1 MEHHQHSSS
10 LISSL
15 SLFLFS
21 LLSFILFISQL
32 LKFLAKKSKAL
43 TKKTTPNLP
52 PGPWTLPIIGSIHH
66 FFGKSPPH
74 HRLRD
79 LAHKYGPLM
88 HLKLGEASIMVVSS
102 PEVAKEVFKTYDTI
116 FAERPKQLIG
126 ADILC
131 YGSTDIAM
139 ARYGGYW
146 KQLRRISSVELLGP
160 KRVRSFKSIREEE
173 VMNLIVW
180 ISANNGSCVN
190 LSKKV
195 ASMTSAITA
204 RATFGE
210 KCKDEEE
217 FILLLKNLGKIAER
231 LFVVFSLFPSHTW
244 LHLISRT
251 QYEAEKLH
259 KEFDMIVEN
268 IIGEKLKKKRNSGG
282 DESNKVEDL
291 LSILLNLVED
301 HGALEYPLTMDN
313 VKAIVF
319 DMFVAGVET
328 SSTVIKWAISEL
340 VKNPKAMARAQEE
353 VRKAFG
359 INGYTKESS
368 SSLEKLTY
376 LRAVIKE
383 TLRLHPPFPILL
395 PRECRE
401 TCEINGYTI
410 AAGSKVIVNA
420 WAIGR
425 DPKYWG
431 GGEDAK
437 SFRPERFLECS
448 IDYKGSNFEFIPFGA
463 GRRICPG
470 LYFAVSSI
478 ELCVAHLLYYFNW
491 QVPNDGE
498 MDMTEDLGSTARRKN
513 DLILVPMTWNDSKK
527 F

>member
-1 MEHHQHSSS
+1 MEHHHFSSL

-15 SLFLFS
+15 PFLFS
-21 LLSFILFISQL
+21 LISIILFISQL
-32 LKFLAKKSKAL
+32 LKLLAKKSKA
-43 TKKTTPNLP
+43 TSKKTTRNNNLP
-52 PGPWTLPIIGSIHH
+52 PGPWTLPLIGSIHH
-66 FFGKSPPH
+66 FVGRSLSH

-79 LAHKYGPLM
+79 LARKHGPLM

-102 PEVAKEVFKTYDTI
+102 PEVAEEVFKTYDTI

-126 ADILC
+126 ADILF

-173 VMNLIVW
+173 VTNLITWV
-180 ISANNGSCVN
+180 SANTGSCVN

-195 ASMTSAITA
+195 VSLTCAITA
-204 RATFGE
+204 RAIFGG

-217 FILLLKNLGKIAER
+217 FVLLLKNLGKIAER
-231 LFVVFSLFPSHTW
+231 LFVVFTLFPSYTW
-244 LHLISRT
+244 LHLISRV

-268 IIGEKLKKKRNSGG
+268 IIGEKVKRRNGS
-282 DESNKVEDL
+282 DKSNNEENL

-301 HGALEYPLTMDN
+301 HEAFEYPLTMDN
-313 VKAIVF
+313 VKAIIF

-328 SSTVIKWAISEL
+328 SSAVIEWTISEL
-340 VKNPKAMARAQEE
+340 MKSPKAMARAQEE
-353 VRKAFG
+353 IRKAFG
-359 INGYTKESS
+359 AKESS
-368 SSLEKLTY
+368 SSSSIENLTY
-376 LRAVIKE
+376 LKAVIKE
-383 TLRLHPPFPILL
+383 TMRLHPPFPILL

-410 AAGSKVIVNA
+410 GAGSTVIVNA

-431 GGEDAK
+431 GKEDAE

-478 ELCVAHLLYYFNW
+478 EVCVAQLLYYFDW
-491 QVPNDGE
+491 QVPNNGDL
-498 MDMTEDLGSTARRKN
+498 DMIEDLGSTARRKN
-513 DLILVPMTWNDSKK
+513 DLILVPIPSNNNNNT
-527 F
+527 